1 VDKVAVRMST
11 CDFTTAG
18 AIKRIYRNLRAGYNV
33 RKIEVFG
40 IIIIIFILFV
50 TLKVLM
56 LLDDLLGINE
66 LILSTLQAARA
77 GR

>member
-1 VDKVAVRMST
+1 
-11 CDFTTAG
+11 
-18 AIKRIYRNLRAGYNV
+18 
-33 RKIEVFG
+33 
-40 IIIIIFILFV
+40 
-50 TLKVLM
+50 M